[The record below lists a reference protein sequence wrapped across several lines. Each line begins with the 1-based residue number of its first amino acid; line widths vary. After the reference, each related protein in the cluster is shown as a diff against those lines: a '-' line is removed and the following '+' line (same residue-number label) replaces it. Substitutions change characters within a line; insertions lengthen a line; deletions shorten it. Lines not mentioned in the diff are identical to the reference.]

1 MVYTL
6 AFCSPNALQSQFN
19 YFFKE
24 GLLMSICVHLM
35 LKNKSLQALAL
46 ALSNSALIINLTR
59 AWCSFSTAFMQA
71 ICKTQNNSSSPSHTS
86 SFTTSSNDKEFRWI
100 IKLCSVYLRKKNTWG
115 QPSLLNPL
123 RVTVTHSG
131 SNEMS
136 EKKKRMFF
144 WNEIPPSVALEVLQP
159 SVKRRKKS

>member
-100 IKLCSVYLRKKNTWG
+100 IKLCSVYLRKKKHMRPT
-115 QPSLLNPL
+115 QPSQPFEGHCHTFRQQRN
-123 RVTVTHSG
+123 VW
-131 SNEMS
+131 
-136 EKKKRMFF
+136 KKKYMFF